1 MIACIG
7 FRQLPWGSYLFN
19 VGRFMKSRMTHVAVL
34 LIALAFIA
42 IGCSSD
48 GEKKASHLEKGE
60 TYFEIGEYKSAEL
73 EFRNAIQIDPEFV
86 DAYERLGE
94 TYLKLGDPRGAFRN
108 TAWLPNSI
116 RNTPMPHSSWPLFIC
131 WVKKPGNGLRG
142 DLCLQGPVVFLK
154 NFRKP
159 GGSAC
164 YWHQVDPK

>member
-1 MIACIG
+1 
-7 FRQLPWGSYLFN
+7 
-19 VGRFMKSRMTHVAVL
+19 MTHVAVL

-94 TYLKLGDPRGAFRN
+94 TYLKLGDPRGAFREYSMVAKLDPEH
-108 TAWLPNSI
+108 TDASLKLATFYMLGKKTGK
-116 RNTPMPHSSWPLFIC
+116 RSS
-131 WVKKPGNGLRG
+131 R
-142 DLCLQGPVVFLK
+142 
-154 NFRKP
+154 
-159 GGSAC
+159 
-164 YWHQVDPK
+164 